1 MSLRRAGPL
10 ALALSLVACHG
21 VTQEPRPEKVVLATF
36 ASPNIPLPNDL
47 ALNAVPTLTA
57 PELAAQKA
65 LLEAFNGA
73 GGFPNDQEV
82 SVSFPVHALKLDT
95 ATGTYVA
102 DSAPRIDPASVRDQ
116 RDATATVAVYRID
129 VSPPVRV
136 DVDSDVATAG
146 VLKLRKKADASGSRR
161 WTPNA
166 RYVAAI
172 RGGPGGV
179 KGTNGLPVQADQAIA
194 LVAPN
199 LDLSLHDN
207 QPPGGLTPALV
218 SQLESLRKA
227 LWQPLAWCNMPV
239 LPPAVLALGL
249 VPGWNP
255 VASPSLA
262 ALCSPAAVAPATSA
276 FGAVQAAFAP
286 GEVASIATFTVA
298 PEAGTYVTIDSGSG
312 VAPLPFDLMR
322 DPIPGFADPAKD
334 TGLIFYNQALG
345 AAGVGLATLDGFS
358 TTAMVIAQTGG
369 NAVAGG
375 NVIATGGAILA
386 ASVTPATSR
395 LYKRAGDGSWSQ
407 VLAIATQPPAIQS
420 PTGCPV
426 GNCSV
431 LIGLQPAVGV
441 AKAAATPPLPNNLV
455 SFPPLDENTMYAVVI
470 TDGVRDAAN
479 QPLVRSTVAKILL
492 GIDPAIPLG
501 VMAGSTPVSLLGGVD
516 GVTAIGLQKM
526 RAELTDLFTKASI
539 AKPTVASAWT
549 FKTQSIRKTTA
560 QLAALPYQVDQ
571 GVWAASGNTQ
581 VAITPMTATNIPF
594 AQYPG
599 VPTSGVNAFYDVT
612 FMSIDAIDKS
622 TGALNPAIADP
633 AQLPGLLAP
642 LHALVVVPDP
652 ANPAIAACPPLPA
665 LAGLK
670 CPRLVV
676 FGHGLNGSKETLLTN
691 AAVLASH
698 GFIAAAIDFP
708 LHGGRNWC
716 AADADCVKADGSAG
730 AAGSC
735 DKSGAFKDSA
745 TQGDAVRPGLC
756 GGGTS
761 PQVFSAPYVNVPSRY
776 FVSANFFRVRD
787 AFRQNALDVSALT
800 LALNR
805 PPSPYPQP
813 AANPLRSALVAL
825 GLAVDPTTSSYEG
838 ISLGSISGT
847 SAVAANPRISRALLS
862 VGGGTAFDIFT
873 TSPAFHAGTGAL
885 LASLIPGFSWDAI
898 DPTKPAFN
906 KSVAGAYLKVS
917 SVAKW
922 ILDPGD
928 PINYASALI
937 DNPMPDF
944 LVDPAFLTPQAPK
957 QVLGQ
962 VAALD
967 QVVPNTNNWLL
978 YELMGAG
985 TTLYVSDSA
994 AGGAVPHG
1002 MLGTIASVQMDAAG
1016 YLLTGTPTATTI
1028 HLP

>member
-1 MSLRRAGPL
+1 MSLRRAGTL
-10 ALALSLVACHG
+10 ALTLSLVACNS
-21 VTQEPRPEKVVLATF
+21 VTQEPRPEKLVLATF

-57 PELAAQKA
+57 PRLAAQKA
-65 LLEAFNGA
+65 LLEAFNAA
-73 GGFPNDQEV
+73 GGFPGDQEV
-82 SVSFPVHALKLDT
+82 AITIPVEALRLD
-95 ATGTYVA
+95 ASSNTYVA
-102 DSAPRIDPASVRDQ
+102 DSAPAIDPASVT
-116 RDATATVAVYRID
+116 AATVAVFRFD

-136 DVDSDVATAG
+136 EVDYDVTTAG

-172 RGGPGGV
+172 RRGASGV
-179 KGTNGLPVQADQAIA
+179 KTTGGLPVEAAQAIA

-199 LDLSLHDN
+199 LDLSLRDN

-218 SQLESLRKA
+218 AQVESLRKA
-227 LWQPLAWCNMPV
+227 LWQPLPWCNMPAQT
-239 LPPAVLALGL
+239 AVMTAAGF

-255 VASPSLA
+255 VAATALA
-262 ALCSPAAVAPATSA
+262 SSCNPAPVIPTTSA
-276 FGAVQAAFAP
+276 FGAVSVAFAP
-286 GEVASIATFTVA
+286 AEVASIATFTVA

-322 DPIPGFADPAKD
+322 DPVPGFIDPTKD
-334 TGLIFYNQALG
+334 TGRVFDNPAFG
-345 AAGVGLATLDGFS
+345 AAGAGLATLDGFS

-369 NAVAGG
+369 NAVVGG
-375 NVIATGGAILA
+375 TVVPTHGAILA
-386 ASVTPATSR
+386 ASVTPATAR
-395 LYKRAGDGSWSQ
+395 LYRRAGDGSWSQ
-407 VLAIATQPPAIQS
+407 VVAIATQPPAIQS
-420 PTGCPV
+420 TTGCPV
-426 GNCSV
+426 GACSL

-441 AKAAATPPLPNNLV
+441 GNPAVPPVPNNLV
-455 SFPPLDENTMYAVVI
+455 SLPPLDENTLYAVVI

-479 QPLVRSTVAKILL
+479 RPLVRSTVAKILL

-501 VMAGSTPVSLLGGVD
+501 VIPPGGVPTSTLGGVD

-539 AKPTVASAWT
+539 AKDTVAAAYT
-549 FKTQSIRKTTA
+549 FKTQSIKRTTTL
-560 QLAALPYQVDQ
+560 LAGLPYQLDSAVY
-571 GVWAASGNTQ
+571 AATNSP
-581 VAITPMTATNIPF
+581 AITPVALTDIPLTT
-594 AQYPG
+594 YPG
-599 VPTSGVNAFYDVT
+599 VPTAGVNAFYDVT
-612 FMSIDAIDKS
+612 FMSVDAIDKA

-633 AQLPGLLAP
+633 GRLPGLLAP

-652 ANPAIAACPPLPA
+652 ANAAIAACPAGYPA
-665 LAGLK
+665 GSR
-670 CPRLVV
+670 CPKLVI
-676 FGHGLNGSKETLLTN
+676 FGHGLNGSKETLLSN
-691 AAVLASH
+691 AATLASH

-716 AADADCVKADGSAG
+716 AADADCVNADGTAG

-735 DKSGAFKDSA
+735 DKGGAFAGSA
-745 TQGDAVRPGLC
+745 TQGDAVRPGVC
-756 GGGTS
+756 GGGTT
-761 PQVFSAPYVNVPSRY
+761 PRVFSAPFVNVPSRY

-787 AFRQNALDVSALT
+787 SFRQNALDVSALT

-805 PPSPYPQP
+805 PPSIYYPPQP
-813 AANPLRSALVAL
+813 APGSNPFVNALSAL
-825 GLAVDPTTSSYEG
+825 GLFVDPTTTYYEG
-838 ISLGSISGT
+838 ISLGSIAGT

-885 LASLIPGFSWDAI
+885 LASLIPGFSWEAL
-898 DPTKPAFN
+898 DPANAAFDPA
-906 KSVAGAYLKVS
+906 VAGAYLKIA

-928 PINYASALI
+928 PINYAGALVGS
-937 DNPMPDF
+937 PMPDF
-944 LVDPAFLTPQAPK
+944 LADQTLATPQAPK
-957 QVLGQ
+957 EVLGQ

-978 YELMGAG
+978 YELMGAN

-994 AGGAVPHG
+994 PGGAVPHG